1 MDSGI
6 VAAEA
11 GTSKETI
18 ESNYKALATQD
29 EAKRWFSI
37 SPSKSQL
44 AALKAYVKTLA
55 SGEAPH

>member
-18 ESNYKALATQD
+18 ESNYKALATKD

-37 SPSKSQL
+37 CPTKSQV
-44 AALKAYVKTLA
+44 AKLKAFVKTL
-55 SGEAPH
+55 